1 MVMAHKYGV
10 RLSHTPDICP
20 LSNKASREFAKKG
33 LGKMQEL
40 TQKHKVKVESLYHFD
55 PEHLVIG
62 VFEAE
67 NIESLRDLLM
77 EMGLMHWND
86 LKINPVTPAET
97 IMKTIDSM
105 PTLF

>member
-1 MVMAHKYGV
+1 MAQKYGV

-20 LSNKASREFAKKG
+20 LANKATREFAKKG
-33 LGKMQEL
+33 LAEMPNL
-40 TQKHKVKVESLYHFD
+40 SQKYKVKVESLNHFD

-62 VFEAE
+62 IFEAE
-67 NIESLRDLLM
+67 NIESLRDMLM

-86 LKINPVTPAET
+86 IKINPVTPAEN
-97 IMKTIDSM
+97 IMKTIDKM

>member
-1 MVMAHKYGV
+1 MTHKYGL
-10 RLSHTPDICP
+10 RMSHNPEICP

-33 LGKMQEL
+33 IGRMDEMSK
-40 TQKHKVKVESLYHFD
+40 KHNVKIESLYHFD

-67 NIESLRDLLM
+67 NIEAVRDM
-77 EMGLMHWND
+77 AVEMGLMHWND
-86 LKINPVTPAET
+86 LKVNPLTPAQDL
-97 IMKTIDSM
+97 MKVVDEQ

>member
-1 MVMAHKYGV
+1 MTHKYGM
-10 RLSHTPDICP
+10 RMSHNPEICP

-33 LGKMQEL
+33 LGQMETLAK
-40 TQKHKVKVESLYHFD
+40 KHNVKVESIYHFD

-62 VFEAE
+62 IFEAE
-67 NIESLRDLLM
+67 NIESVRDMIM

-86 LKINPVTPAET
+86 LKINPLTPADAL
-97 IMKTIDSM
+97 MKDVDKQ